1 MDTEQILSHDRQF
14 YSVSDLLAAGL
25 TYYKINKLV
34 SDGKLAKLNNK
45 MYENKTYQG
54 ETSDFAFVNAYAPKA
69 VICMMSAAR
78 YYGLTTYLPD
88 AVDIAIERD
97 MKISTLPE
105 WPKVNIWFF
114 PMKRYSAGVAE
125 GNDEACRFS
134 VYDMEKTVADILYY
148 RNKVGIQEAGE
159 VLKNYLRREDRDLAK
174 LHRYADSLGSGKIL
188 STYLEVLL

>member
-1 MDTEQILSHDRQF
+1 MDTEQILSQDRQF

-25 TYYKINKLV
+25 TYYRINKLV
-34 SDGKLAKLNNK
+34 SDGKLTKLNNK

-114 PMKRYSAGVAE
+114 PMKRYGAGVVE

-174 LHRYADSLGSGKIL
+174 LHRYAESLGSGKIL

>member
-25 TYYKINKLV
+25 TYYRINKLV

-78 YYGLTTYLPD
+78 YYGLSTYLPD

-114 PMKRYSAGVAE
+114 PMKRYSAGVVE

-174 LHRYADSLGSGKIL
+174 LHRYAESLGSGKIL

>member
-114 PMKRYSAGVAE
+114 PMKRYSAGVVE

-174 LHRYADSLGSGKIL
+174 LHRYAESLGSGKIL